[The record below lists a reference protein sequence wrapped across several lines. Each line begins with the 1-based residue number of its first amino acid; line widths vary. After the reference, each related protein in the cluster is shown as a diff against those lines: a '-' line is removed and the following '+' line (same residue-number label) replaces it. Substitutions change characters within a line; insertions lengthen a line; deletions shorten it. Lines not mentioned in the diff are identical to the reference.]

1 MVKEAT
7 GIRNHWKQ
15 RWSRDLWIYVYS
27 EFKTCSSLAP
37 NLQLLDLQSLSL
49 SSTSGQTAV
58 CPGVGI
64 AKKQRL
70 DMWPLAWC
78 INISQ
83 SQYHGFI
90 PPVSTLKSLVSYELQ
105 EVSGKCDSSIKYV
118 VDLKEKLNVGTK
130 CSKQEYEKTDVND
143 SDLCSLPSWSERE
156 CKHNKISEEKNSYLS
171 KVVALHIIP
180 RTFLPLKTF
189 FLYQCLW

>member
-1 MVKEAT
+1 M
-7 GIRNHWKQ
+7 
-15 RWSRDLWIYVYS
+15 
-27 EFKTCSSLAP
+27 
-37 NLQLLDLQSLSL
+37 
-49 SSTSGQTAV
+49 
-58 CPGVGI
+58 
-64 AKKQRL
+64 
-70 DMWPLAWC
+70 
-78 INISQ
+78 
-83 SQYHGFI
+83 
-90 PPVSTLKSLVSYELQ
+90 STLKSLVSYELQ

-156 CKHNKISEEKNSYLS
+156 CKYNKISEEKNSYLS

-189 FLYQCLW
+189 FFVSVFMVDVYFHHFQVLVDRNGLDCILTKIYP